1 MTLHAIQTAL
11 LDVERQRAAAAQ
23 TPALRQAVVHIKAL
37 QARRFA
43 HTYADVL
50 AGDAGAASADAA
62 DFFLTHLYGPGDF
75 SARDQQF
82 GRIAPHIERRFPQR
96 VAATAAALARL
107 HALSETLDLA
117 MGAAWLA
124 GFPNHTPAPL
134 SALASI
140 ANPQA
145 CLAWAPQAGDGDRYA
160 ACWRQVGQ
168 PEQRQSQLAMVNRL
182 GQELRGL
189 TTLPGLRMLLTL
201 MRQPARAAGLS
212 ELQQFLESGF
222 DRFNALRRDKGLAA
236 EGSDSVTRF
245 LARIQERERALID
258 VLNAPSNA
266 VAPATSW
273 DHLLGFA
280 R

>member
-11 LDVERQRAAAAQ
+11 LDVEHQRATAAQ
-23 TPALRQAVVHIKAL
+23 TPALRRAVVHIKAL
-37 QARRFA
+37 QAHRFA

-50 AGDAGAASADAA
+50 AGNAGAASAAA
-62 DFFLTHLYGPGDF
+62 AGFFLTQLYGPGDF

-82 GRIAPHIERRFPQR
+82 GRIAPHIEHHFPER
-96 VAATAAALARL
+96 VATTAATLARL

-124 GFPNHTPAPL
+124 QFPAP
-134 SALASI
+134 ALAATS
-140 ANPQA
+140 AADPQSGV
-145 CLAWAPQAGDGDRYA
+145 AWAPQAGDGDRYA
-160 ACWRQVGQ
+160 ACWCRVGQ
-168 PEQRQSQLAMVNRL
+168 PEQRQSQLAMVNQL
-182 GQELRGL
+182 GQELGRL

-212 ELQQFLESGF
+212 ELQQFLETGF
-222 DRFNALRRDKGLAA
+222 DRFNALRRDKCSAGK
-236 EGSDSVTRF
+236 GSNSVTRF

-258 VLNAPSNA
+258 VLNAQANA
-266 VAPATSW
+266 VAPATNW